1 MAACTDVPEKDAPMN
16 THCYSVGERVLY
28 TRQRISHLSWKAPYT
43 VTRCLASDQME
54 PQYEIRSAHGAYQRL
69 ASEHE
74 LTRMAVPAQAFHPAE
89 ALSPLDFFSPNEAAN
104 LNLLPAA
111 GLPRR
116 AWHKNERPSSRH
128 G

>member
-1 MAACTDVPEKDAPMN
+1 MN

-28 TRQRISHLSWKAPYT
+28 TRHRISHLSWKAPYT

-54 PQYEIRSAHGAYQRL
+54 PQYEIRSAHGVHQRL

-74 LTRMAVPAQAFHPAE
+74 LTRMALPAQAFHPSE
-89 ALSPLDFFSPNEAAN
+89 ALSPLDFFSQDDAAN
-104 LNLLPAA
+104 LNLLPSSD
-111 GLPRR
+111 LPRR
-116 AWHKNERPSSRH
+116 VWHKNERTSPRH

>member
-1 MAACTDVPEKDAPMN
+1 
-16 THCYSVGERVLY
+16 
-28 TRQRISHLSWKAPYT
+28 
-43 VTRCLASDQME
+43 
-54 PQYEIRSAHGAYQRL
+54 
-69 ASEHE
+69 
-74 LTRMAVPAQAFHPAE
+74 MAVPAQAFHPAE